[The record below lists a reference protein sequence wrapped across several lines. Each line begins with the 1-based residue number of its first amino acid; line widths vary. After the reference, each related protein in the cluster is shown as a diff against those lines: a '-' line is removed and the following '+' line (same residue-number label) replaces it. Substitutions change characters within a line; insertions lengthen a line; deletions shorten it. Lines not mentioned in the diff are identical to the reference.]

1 MKRGAIVGL
10 IIGGIFGLLT
20 AVCIVWIGLIFDDSP
35 DAIAPLVMF
44 GLFAA
49 VFIAS
54 LFATMGAVVGVVAEA
69 IRDA

>member
-10 IIGGIFGLLT
+10 ILGGILGILT
-20 AVCIVWIGLIFDDSP
+20 AICIVWIGLIFDDSP
-35 DAIAPLVMF
+35 DGIAPLVMF

-49 VFIAS
+49 LFVAG
-54 LFATMGAVVGVVAEA
+54 LFAAMGAVVGVVAKA